1 MNEKK
6 STSIKGLI
14 FREFFLGRKSYAS
27 LLIMSVVVP
36 FMFML
41 FMLSAKF
48 GNLRLMEDV
57 DEIIET
63 IYIMSLYMPAFIFSS
78 AIYGIL
84 DAVSADFNTKWNGYM
99 FSTPV
104 KAKKFIGIKFGII
117 TCFTI
122 FSVIMSILS
131 AVIFSSVAGKSIT
144 SDDISII
151 MCIIALCD
159 FAFVFYIVL
168 AYALGINK
176 ATSVFSF
183 AVVACILG
191 ALFSFIK
198 FADEHMVVDNPFE
211 ILILENARMIAPFTP
226 VIIIATIVIGYIL
239 CVKFSKRRER

>member
-1 MNEKK
+1 
-6 STSIKGLI
+6 
-14 FREFFLGRKSYAS
+14 
-27 LLIMSVVVP
+27 
-36 FMFML
+36 
-41 FMLSAKF
+41 
-48 GNLRLMEDV
+48 
-57 DEIIET
+57 
-63 IYIMSLYMPAFIFSS
+63 MSLYMPAFIFSS

-104 KAKKFIGIKFGII
+104 KAEKFIGIKFGII

-131 AVIFSSVAGKSIT
+131 AFTFATVAGKPIT

-151 MCIIALCD
+151 MCIVALCD

-168 AYALGINK
+168 AYALGMNK

-191 ALFSFIK
+191 ALFSFLK

-211 ILILENARMIAPFTP
+211 LLILENARMIAPFTP
-226 VIIIATIVIGYIL
+226 VIIIATIIIGYIL